1 MTVPGWYPTLPHALL
16 EAGGPAWGTV
26 GALGGAERRGLLEV
40 GWILANL
47 STLGGEA
54 ESLVHDQAS
63 GPGRSS

>member
-1 MTVPGWYPTLPHALL
+1 MST
-16 EAGGPAWGTV
+16 
-26 GALGGAERRGLLEV
+26 LGGAERRGLLVV

-54 ESLVHDQAS
+54 ESLVHDQVS